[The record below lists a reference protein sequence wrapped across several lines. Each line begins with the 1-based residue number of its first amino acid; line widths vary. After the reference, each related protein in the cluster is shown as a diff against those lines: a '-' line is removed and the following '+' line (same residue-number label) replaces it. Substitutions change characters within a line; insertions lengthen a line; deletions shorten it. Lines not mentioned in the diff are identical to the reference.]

1 MPVSFLDLVPKRPT
15 STVTIEA
22 EDGERVPFEVTGV
35 PLAQLAEISRKYP
48 SLGRVLDGSAGIITA
63 SDAMPAL
70 VAAALGHH
78 GDAQYERQ
86 AGSLPSDLVIAI
98 AGEVVRLT
106 FHSDRPPIAL
116 AEMTEPALEGGGVNG
131 AQLEAILP
139 AQLNS

>member
-78 GDAQYERQ
+78 GDAQYEQ
-86 AGSLPSDLVIAI
+86 HAMTLPPDVLLALS
-98 AGEVVRLT
+98 GEIVRLT
-106 FHSDRPPIAL
+106 FPRNPIVAPG
-116 AEMTEPALEGGGVNG
+116 ENEPALVEGVNG
-131 AQLEAILP
+131 AQPAAILP
-139 AQLNS
+139 QRLNS